1 MWTLDHFPS
10 PTVGPRRCRR
20 NSLLVSAGTWSLMHR
35 AAKSW
40 NNPAGSVTNP
50 RPWYLLTQPILNNF
64 SFNNELLLLSLFI
77 DVWWEWHASVKFQI
91 TSRNPL
97 NLLKIE
103 ANIKRHYKQVT
114 IFREAEGFI
123 IMYLSL
129 QITLPHWSTSSN
141 SLLALAGRNWFQG
154 MLEDPNLQLIICQL
168 FFCVCFKYPT
178 SFRISNAMQIV
189 TCIISPLL
197 QKCKKEKALDDH
209 YIQWF
214 SSGDEPRSNYPKQV
228 TTSPAEMSWSEKD
241 MLRTTT
247 VEVL

>member
-10 PTVGPRRCRR
+10 PTVSPRRCRR
-20 NSLLVSAGTWSLMHR
+20 NSLLVSAGTRSLMHR

-64 SFNNELLLLSLFI
+64 SFDNELLLLSLFI

-114 IFREAEGFI
+114 IFRQRSWGIYHHVSIPTDHTTPLIYIKQFI
-123 IMYLSL
+123 
-129 QITLPHWSTSSN
+129 TSPCRKKLVSGYAGGPKLTADHMPII
-141 SLLALAGRNWFQG
+141 LL
-154 MLEDPNLQLIICQL
+154 C
-168 FFCVCFKYPT
+168 
-178 SFRISNAMQIV
+178 
-189 TCIISPLL
+189 LL
-197 QKCKKEKALDDH
+197 QVSHKL
-209 YIQWF
+209 
-214 SSGDEPRSNYPKQV
+214 
-228 TTSPAEMSWSEKD
+228 
-241 MLRTTT
+241 
-247 VEVL
+247 